1 MPFDIYD
8 LSANVNINMADI
20 EVELMNVCDKF
31 GIRALNDYQRKAI
44 TLKAIRSINLP
55 TGYGKSRVYLA
66 LMKDQVDK
74 SKMKS

>member
-8 LSANVNINMADI
+8 LSANVSINMAADI
-20 EVELMNVCDKF
+20 EVGLMNVCDKF

-44 TLKAIRSINLP
+44 PLKAIRSINLP
-55 TGYGKSRVYLA
+55 TGYGKSRVNLA

-74 SKMKS
+74 LR